1 MYIANLKPGSVWSG
15 GHFLVITEYQQ
26 KEDGNWFVEYDPNYS
41 KGKNYYKNNVII
53 DENVDGKIY
62 IPEEVLKEDWGYMIG
77 ISAKK
82 E

>member
-26 KEDGNWFVEYDPNYS
+26 KEDGNWFVAYDPNYS

-53 DENVDGKIY
+53 DENVEGKIY